1 MYEYSRDANP
11 LNLLSCPSDIEFQL
25 DNITLGYPY
34 VPRICEEQG
43 HMLIWWGTQET
54 DPDLAEES
62 FKVKGEA
69 QWINCEDPTR
79 IEKGVA
85 LIYPYDN
92 EVIIGSLKVPGYFHL
107 TRSAIQQRAFLR
119 KMWKDIV
126 NMFGDR
132 RIVCPSGTY
141 FNYLHL
147 SINQI
152 RIPREAYHRELMK
165 QFGFSRQ
172 GDFWIRETL

>member
-1 MYEYSRDANP
+1 MYEYSRNANS
-11 LNLLSCPSDIEFQL
+11 LNLLTCPADIEFKL
-25 DNITLGYPY
+25 DKISIAYPY
-34 VPRICEEQG
+34 VPRICKEQG
-43 HMLIWWGTQET
+43 HMLIWWGTIET
-54 DPDLAEES
+54 DPDLAESS
-62 FKVKGEA
+62 FKVKSEA
-69 QWINCEDPTR
+69 QWITCDAEWK

-92 EVIIGSLKVPGYFHL
+92 EVIIGSVKIPGYFSL
-107 TRSAIQQRAFLR
+107 TRTAIQQRAFLR
-119 KMWKDIV
+119 KMWKDII
-126 NMFGDR
+126 NMFGNR

-165 QFGFSRQ
+165 QFGFARH
-172 GDFWIRETL
+172 GDFWIRESI